1 MQSIIYRH
9 SSSLTH
15 SDVFCSVETATPIPG
30 PNDLLVSVQA
40 VSVNPV
46 DTKIR
51 SGDVIVPDAVT
62 ALGWDAAGIIKAVG
76 DNVTLFK
83 PGDHVF
89 YAGSFMRQGANS
101 ELHLVD
107 ERLVGPKPKSL
118 SFAQAAALPLTA
130 LTAWELLFDR
140 FGIVSGEKTN
150 KETLLIVGGAGG
162 VGSMLIQIARNL
174 TNMTVIATASR
185 AESYEWCLRL
195 GAHHVINHSQPLAKE
210 VAALNI
216 GPITHIAALTHTN
229 RHFSALAE
237 VIAPQGKIAIIDDH
251 EFLDAVPL
259 KAKSVSLHWEMVF
272 TRPLYQTE
280 DMIAHHQILT
290 EIAVLVDAG
299 VLHSTLTKELHPF
312 DVQNLK
318 LAHALVEQGNMLGK
332 VVISRT
338 QPQ

>member
-9 SSSLTH
+9 SLPLTH
-15 SDVFCSVETATPIPG
+15 ADAFRIVETATPIPG
-30 PNDLLVSVQA
+30 PRDLLVSIQA

-51 SGDVIVPDAVT
+51 SGGVPVPDAVT
-62 ALGWDAAGIIKAVG
+62 TLGWDAAGIVKAVG

-89 YAGSFMRQGANS
+89 YAGSFMRQGANC

-140 FGIVSGEKTN
+140 LGIVPGKTAS
-150 KETLLIVGGAGG
+150 KEILLIVGGAGG
-162 VGSMLIQIARNL
+162 VGSMLIQIARRL

-185 AESYEWCLRL
+185 AESREWCLRL
-195 GAHHVINHSQPLAKE
+195 GAHHVVNHSQPLAKE

-216 GPITHIAALTHTN
+216 SPITHIAALAHTN

-237 VIAPQGKIAIIDDH
+237 IIAPQGKIAIIDDH
-251 EFLDAVPL
+251 DFLDAVPL
-259 KAKSVSLHWEMVF
+259 KGKSVSLHWEMVF

-290 EIAVLVDAG
+290 EIAFLVDAG
-299 VLHSTLTKELHPF
+299 VLQSTLTKELHPLN
-312 DVQNLK
+312 VENLK
-318 LAHALVEQGNMLGK
+318 IAHTLVEQGNMLGK
-332 VVISRT
+332 VVISRN
-338 QPQ
+338 

>member
-1 MQSIIYRH
+1 MQSIIYHH
-9 SSSLTH
+9 SLPLTH
-15 SDVFCSVETATPIPG
+15 ADAFRIVETVTPIPG
-30 PNDLLVSVQA
+30 PRDLLVSIQA

-51 SGDVIVPDAVT
+51 SGSVPVPDAVT
-62 ALGWDAAGIIKAVG
+62 TLGWDAAGIVKAVG

-107 ERLVGPKPKSL
+107 ERLVGLKPKSL

-140 FGIVSGEKTN
+140 LGIVPR
-150 KETLLIVGGAGG
+150 ETGSKDILLIVGGAGG
-162 VGSMLIQIARNL
+162 VGSMLIQIARRL

-185 AESYEWCLRL
+185 AESREWCLRL
-195 GAHHVINHSQPLAKE
+195 GAHHVVNHSQPLAKE

-216 GPITHIAALTHTN
+216 SPITHIAALTHTN

-237 VIAPQGKIAIIDDH
+237 IIAPQGKIAIIDDH
-251 EFLDAVPL
+251 DFLDAVPL
-259 KAKSVSLHWEMVF
+259 KGKSVSLHWEMVF

-290 EIAVLVDAG
+290 EIAFLVDAG
-299 VLHSTLTKELHPF
+299 VLQSTLTKELHPL
-312 DVQNLK
+312 DVENLK
-318 LAHALVEQGNMLGK
+318 LAHTLVEQGNMLGK

-338 QPQ
+338 

>member
-1 MQSIIYRH
+1 MKSIIYRD
-9 SSSLTH
+9 SLQPIH
-15 SDVFCSVETATPIPG
+15 SDTFRIVETVKPIPG
-30 PNDLLVSVQA
+30 SHDLLVAVQA

-51 SGDVIVPDAVT
+51 TGRVPVPDNVT
-62 ALGWDAAGIIKAVG
+62 TLGWDAAGIVEEVG
-76 DNVTLFK
+76 DKVTLFK
-83 PGDHVF
+83 PGDKVF
-89 YAGSFMRQGANS
+89 YTGSFIRQGANS

-130 LTAWELLFDR
+130 LTAWELLFER
-140 FGIVSGEKTN
+140 FGVVPGKKGR
-150 KETLLIVGGAGG
+150 KEVLLIVGGAGG
-162 VGSMLIQIARNL
+162 VGSMLIQIARRL

-185 AESYEWCLRL
+185 TESQEWCLRL
-195 GAHHVINHSQPLAKE
+195 GAHHVVNHSQSLAKE
-210 VAALNI
+210 VAVLNI

-237 VIAPQGKIAIIDDH
+237 IIAPQGKIAIIDDH
-251 EFLDAVPL
+251 DFLDAVPL

-290 EIAVLVDAG
+290 EIAFLVDSG
-299 VLHSTLTKELHPF
+299 VLQSTLTKELQPL
-312 DVQNLK
+312 DVENLK
-318 LAHALVEQGNMLGK
+318 IAHSLVEQGSMLGK
-332 VVISRT
+332 VVISRN
-338 QPQ
+338 